1 MKNFT
6 TESEKFY
13 PLTILTETI
22 LTQPLKNFNHLM
34 RNRTNK
40 IPVYINGSIRHN
52 RTGESIND
60 KINRLKRQLGPVT
73 IEQHSIFFMG
83 EETIIEERDVEAYNQ
98 LGIEVYTHITTIKR

>member
-1 MKNFT
+1 
-6 TESEKFY
+6 
-13 PLTILTETI
+13 
-22 LTQPLKNFNHLM
+22 M

-73 IEQHSIFFMG
+73 IEQHSILFMG
-83 EETIIEERDVEAYNQ
+83 EETIIREEDVTTYTQ
-98 LGIEVYTHITTIKR
+98 LGIEVYTHTITIKR